1 MIEFTDVY
9 EHRRR
14 RKRTGLERDLHI
26 RLQEQDREYLRALCA
41 YFDEPYSVVV
51 TKLIRDNIV
60 TIIRDPK
67 TKEEIKAE
75 IASRTPEALG
85 ELHP

>member
-14 RKRTGLERDLHI
+14 RKRTGKERDLHI
-26 RLQEQDREYLRALCA
+26 RLQDQDREYLRALCA
-41 YFDEPYSVVV
+41 YYDEPYSVVV
-51 TKLIRDNIV
+51 TKLIQNSITNIM
-60 TIIRDPK
+60 IDSQ

-75 IASRTPEALG
+75 IASRTPEALV
-85 ELHP
+85 ES

>member
-26 RLQEQDREYLRALCA
+26 RLQPQDREYLRALCA
-41 YFDEPYSVVV
+41 YYDETYSVIV
-51 TKLIRDNIV
+51 TKLIQKSITD
-60 TIIRDPK
+60 IIKDTR
-67 TKEEIKAE
+67 TKEEIREE
-75 IASRTPEALG
+75 IASRTPEALV
-85 ELHP
+85 